1 MQRIRK
7 FVSTLMLGA
16 SLSFAIVS
24 PVILPLGVAS
34 LVVTQTS
41 CDKNKIREARKAA
54 FRIQV
59 VTGAA
64 IDTTASLFNR
74 GVITKEQ
81 TNKIANALLKVN
93 HANRILIE
101 KAAAMTE
108 DTAGNRAALFA
119 TVRDIS
125 AAIKELKD
133 AGVLGVKN
141 PDGSLAFD
149 SAIAALDT
157 ALALIE
163 ASLAAGGN

>member
-1 MQRIRK
+1 
-7 FVSTLMLGA
+7 MLGA